1 VKQFFTAG
9 RLLFACLT
17 ALLIVNFC
25 IFFVYADNDTPL
37 AQTTVVIDVGHG
49 GWDPGKVSA
58 DGILE
63 KDVNLQIAEKLQ
75 AALEAKGCRVVLTRT
90 EDTALGSSDGESSKT
105 ADMRERIAIMDQVA
119 PDYMISIHQNSYS
132 DPDVRGAQVFYYSTS
147 SVSQSLAETIQS
159 HLIQEVDSE
168 NRRQPKPGNDYYILK
183 NSSCPAVIVECGFL
197 SCPEEA
203 AKLTD
208 GSYQEKLAAAICN
221 AVVDMS
227 ATR

>member
-1 VKQFFTAG
+1 V
-9 RLLFACLT
+9 
-17 ALLIVNFC
+17 
-25 IFFVYADNDTPL
+25 
-37 AQTTVVIDVGHG
+37 H
-49 GWDPGKVSA
+49 
-58 DGILE
+58 
-63 KDVNLQIAEKLQ
+63 
-75 AALEAKGCRVVLTRT
+75 
-90 EDTALGSSDGESSKT
+90 
-105 ADMRERIAIMDQVA
+105 
-119 PDYMISIHQNSYS
+119 
-132 DPDVRGAQVFYYSTS
+132 GAQVFYYSTS
-147 SVSQSLAETIQS
+147 SVSQSLAETIQR